1 MRSKGL
7 TSDCGILNRH
17 DCYGLCHQVQR
28 DDPCL
33 NKALK
38 FPGIGIEQDLIFC
51 CDIRQLWSSSECLT
65 RDILNR
71 KNPEKNVKLV
81 NMPKFVT

>member
-1 MRSKGL
+1 MFEQSFKI
-7 TSDCGILNRH
+7 S
-17 DCYGLCHQVQR
+17 
-28 DDPCL
+28 
-33 NKALK
+33 
-38 FPGIGIEQDLIFC
+38 GIGIEQDLIFC
-51 CDIRQLWSSSECLT
+51 CDIGQLWSTSECLT